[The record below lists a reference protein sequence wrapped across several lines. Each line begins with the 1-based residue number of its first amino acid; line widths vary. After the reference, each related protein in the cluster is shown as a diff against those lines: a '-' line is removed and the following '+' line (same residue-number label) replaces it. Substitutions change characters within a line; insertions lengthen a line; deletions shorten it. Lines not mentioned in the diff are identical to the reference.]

1 MPAETVEVDFRP
13 RLHGWHFPNRWP
25 AGAPAGF
32 AGFTLGRVYG
42 GLCGGMCVTAAR
54 AWQDGS
60 TLAPGRSVPT
70 DGPIT
75 TALWSA
81 QLDSMDLPDGP
92 LRYLRLQLPVATSA
106 RRRSTLGEAIPA
118 VRRALRAGR
127 PAPLG
132 LVRALSWSPGALG
145 QHHVV
150 LAYRWQVRQTDRD
163 RPADEVQLSVY
174 DPNYPDDDGVRLRIT
189 PDGSVAHNRS
199 RRPVHALVRLG
210 SGSRRAMPG

>member
-1 MPAETVEVDFRP
+1 MPGDAIEVGFRP

-25 AGAPAGF
+25 GGAPAGF
-32 AGFTLGRVYG
+32 AGFALGRVYG

-54 AWQDGS
+54 AWQDGAS
-60 TLAPGRSVPT
+60 LAADRSAPA
-70 DGPIT
+70 DGLIT

-81 QLDSMDLPDGP
+81 QLDSIDLPGGP
-92 LRYLRLQLPVATSA
+92 LCYLRLQLPTAASA
-106 RRRSTLGEAIPA
+106 RRRSTLGAAIPA
-118 VRRALRAGR
+118 VRRSLQAGR

-132 LVRALSWSPGALG
+132 LIRALSWSPAALG

-150 LAYRWQVRQTDRD
+150 LAYRWQVRQTGPD
-163 RPADEVQLSVY
+163 RPADHVQLSVY

-189 PDGSVAHNRS
+189 PEGAVGHNRS

-210 SGSRRAMPG
+210 